1 MKDRPDALAKAL
13 SKPSPTSTPPRL
25 VCLPR
30 SYLPRDL
37 HPPSSEHFPYLYT
50 PSPTKP
56 EKQRNPSTQTYHLPS
71 FVLGSLKDIDSYGT
85 ENR

>member
-13 SKPSPTSTPPRL
+13 SKPSPTSMPPRL
-25 VCLPR
+25 VYPSC

-56 EKQRNPSTQTYHLPS
+56 EKQRSPSTQTYHLPS
-71 FVLGSLKDIDSYGT
+71 LILGSLKDIDSYGT